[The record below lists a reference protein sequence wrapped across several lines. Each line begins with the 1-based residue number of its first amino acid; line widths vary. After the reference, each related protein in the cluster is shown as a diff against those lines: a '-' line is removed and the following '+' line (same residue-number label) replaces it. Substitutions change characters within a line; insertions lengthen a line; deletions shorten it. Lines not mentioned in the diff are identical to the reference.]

1 MKNIKF
7 KEFRQQFRHDGR
19 LLLYGDDELL
29 ITDMPKEEV
38 KRYHLSLE
46 DLFPSCF
53 GETNYERLKLYPS
66 LLIISDKGLP
76 SKKSLYIRLGC
87 RGDWPNIQP
96 LGWDPSSDTGAHP
109 SFS

>member
-1 MKNIKF
+1 MVMMNCLLQICQRK
-7 KEFRQQFRHDGR
+7 R
-19 LLLYGDDELL
+19 LKC
-29 ITDMPKEEV
+29 II
-38 KRYHLSLE
+38 SLE

-87 RGDWPNIQP
+87 RGDWPNIQLP
-96 LGWDPSSDTGAHP
+96 GWDPSSDTGAHP